1 MVSLDY
7 IARSAL
13 RRDTAVA
20 RAFLRALGIP
30 VREPVRPG
38 CVVSAGLDPRYAGVR
53 ECMANRRSPMD
64 GA

>member
-1 MVSLDY
+1 MVTLDY

-13 RRDTAVA
+13 RRDTAMS

-38 CVVSAGLDPRYAGVR
+38 CVVAAERYRDVYA
-53 ECMANRRSPMD
+53 CFANHGSPMD
-64 GA
+64 GRR